1 MKYPLPRTILSYL
14 ASHGSAATQLEA
26 LRLLDLPIPA
36 HFPTY
41 APGSKEW
48 LLRRLASDK
57 KRAAHARLSAMKE
70 LFFNEPERIDPAVA
84 KLIGLHGPH
93 VAPLPPEHEPL
104 VKPQLDTPLAALQ
117 ELDAV

>member
-57 KRAAHARLSAMKE
+57 KRAAHARLAAMKE
-70 LFFNEPERIDPAVA
+70 LFFRESEQIDPAVA
-84 KLIGLHGPH
+84 KLIGLHDAPH
-93 VAPLPPEHEPL
+93 VAPLPPEL
-104 VKPQLDTPLAALQ
+104 VAPVDPQLDTPQ
-117 ELDAV
+117 ESDEV